1 MTATP
6 DLGGSATPLPL
17 DPDALQDHG
26 VKTVVLAAPDM
37 QGRLFG
43 RRMSPAHFR
52 ERLDGIDACTC
63 ALAWDV
69 EQSLELQ
76 VDYAGFHSG
85 WRDFRLVP
93 DLATLRPMGWLD
105 GVVVCLADLREPDGD
120 AVAIAPRTILATQV
134 QRLAALG
141 YEAFVGSELEFYL
154 YRDSYE
160 DARTVG
166 YRDLRPTTRYHADY
180 LISPGNLMEPFFR
193 RLGDGLERSGIAL
206 ELGQGE
212 WGLGQWELNMRHG
225 GAMATAD
232 GHTLFKMAV
241 KEVSALDGLS
251 ATFMAR
257 PSTAEIGSSGHLHL
271 SLRDASGGFPFFD
284 AGAPDRLSDVFRWA
298 VGGVLEHAADL
309 MPWYAPTV
317 NSYRRVSRD
326 ELVAGAGATW
336 GYDNRTVSVRT
347 VGESP
352 EALRMELRLTGAD
365 VNPYLAIAALLASVA
380 EGIERRLDPGPPIV
394 GNAYDQARRP
404 LPGDLGKAAA
414 LLHASDTARRAF
426 GDAVVDHYAAVAE
439 HEWQRFMGVV
449 TEWEIAR
456 YFEQS

>member
-6 DLGGSATPLPL
+6 DLRGSAPPLPL
-17 DPDALQDHG
+17 DPSDLEELG
-26 VKTVVLAAPDM
+26 VRTVVLAAPDM

-43 RRMSPAHFR
+43 RRMSPEQFR
-52 ERLDGIDACTC
+52 SRADGIDACTC

-105 GVVVCLADLREPDGD
+105 GVAVCLADVREPGGD
-120 AVAIAPRTILATQV
+120 PVAIAPRTILAGQV
-134 QRLAALG
+134 ARLGALG
-141 YEAFVGSELEFYL
+141 YEPLVGSELEFYL
-154 YRDSYE
+154 YRDSYD
-160 DARTVG
+160 DARTAG

-193 RLGDGLERSGIAL
+193 RLEEGLRRSGIVL

-212 WGLGQWELNMRHG
+212 WGLGQWELTMRYG
-225 GAMATAD
+225 GALATAD

-241 KEVSALDGLS
+241 KEAAALDGLS

-257 PSTAEIGSSGHLHL
+257 PSTDEIGSSGHLHL
-271 SLRDASGGFPFFD
+271 SLRDASGACAFFD
-284 AGAPDRLSDVFRWA
+284 PSAPDRLSDVFRWA

-309 MPWYAPTV
+309 MAWYAPTV

-352 EALRMELRLTGAD
+352 EDLRMELRLTGAD
-365 VNPYLAIAALLASVA
+365 VNPYLAVAAMLASVA
-380 EGIERRLDPGPPIV
+380 EGIERRLDPGPPV
-394 GNAYDQARRP
+394 TGNAYEQPRRP

-439 HEWQRFMGVV
+439 HEWQQFMGVV

>member
-1 MTATP
+1 MRTTP
-6 DLGGSATPLPL
+6 NLSGSGTPLPL
-17 DPDALQDHG
+17 DPDALEHHG
-26 VKTVVLAAPDM
+26 VRTVVLAAPDM

-43 RRMSPAHFR
+43 RRMSSAQFR
-52 ERLDGIDACTC
+52 ERLDGVEACTC

-93 DLATLRPMGWLD
+93 DLTTLRPMGWLD
-105 GVVVCLADLREPDGD
+105 RVAVCVADLREPDGD
-120 AVAIAPRTILATQV
+120 PVAIAPRTILATQV
-134 QRLAALG
+134 QRLAELG
-141 YEAFVGSELEFYL
+141 YEAYVGSELEFYL
-154 YRDSYE
+154 YRNSYE

-193 RLGDGLERSGIAL
+193 RLEEGLERSGITL
-206 ELGQGE
+206 ELEQGE
-212 WGLGQWELNMRHG
+212 WGLGQWELNMRYG
-225 GAMATAD
+225 SAMATAD
-232 GHTLFKMAV
+232 AHTLFKMAV
-241 KEVSALDGLS
+241 KEVAALDGLS

-271 SLRDASGGFPFFD
+271 SLRDASGGYPFFD
-284 AGAPDRLSDVFRWA
+284 ASAADRLSEVYRWA
-298 VGGVLEHAADL
+298 VGGVVEHAADL

-380 EGIERRLDPGPPIV
+380 EGIERRLDPGPPV
-394 GNAYDQARRP
+394 AGNAYEQPRRP

-414 LLHASDTARRAF
+414 LMHASDTARRAF

-439 HEWQRFMGVV
+439 HEWQQFMGVV